1 MAHRVPASLALL
13 LVAAMTAQS
22 SADTIKFTGETVGA
36 RPPGFELAR
45 TGQGDPGRWVV
56 VRDASADGGYAVE
69 QQTQDQTDYRFPL
82 AIYQPYS
89 GKNVDVQI
97 RFKAL
102 AGRIDR
108 AAGIAVRLTTPNDYY
123 VVRANA
129 LENNVRFYRMVAGK
143 REQLV
148 TANVRVPSNEW
159 QTLGL
164 KAEGNGFTITF
175 NGKGLYTVTDKTF
188 DTAGKV
194 ALWTKADS
202 VTRFDRLDVKGLQ

>member
-1 MAHRVPASLALL
+1 MARRILTSLAL
-13 LVAAMTAQS
+13 LVAAMMVPSLAE
-22 SADTIKFTGETVGA
+22 TIKFTSETVGA
-36 RPPGFELAR
+36 PPPGFELAR
-45 TGQGDPGRWVV
+45 TGQGESGRWAVV
-56 VRDASADGGYAVE
+56 SDASADGGYAVE
-69 QQTQDQTDYRFPL
+69 QQTQDPTDYRFPL
-82 AIYQPYS
+82 AIYQSYS

-108 AAGIAVRLTTPNDYY
+108 AAGVAVRLTTPNDYY

-143 REQLV
+143 REQLA
-148 TANVRVPSNEW
+148 TANVKVPSNEW

-164 KAEGNGFTITF
+164 KVEGNRFAISF

-194 ALWTKADS
+194 AHWTKADS
-202 VTRFDRLDVKGLQ
+202 VTRFDRLDVKGLP